1 MKNNKDRDLSK
12 AKVYLIGS
20 GIASLASALY
30 LEKDAG
36 VLGKNIYILEKD
48 NIPGGALDGAGERE
62 KGFEMYE
69 AFHVTPHFCK
79 TTPFLKS
86 EH

>member
-1 MKNNKDRDLSK
+1 MKNNKDRDPSK

-36 VLGKNIYILEKD
+36 VLGKNIRLIVVY
-48 NIPGGALDGAGERE
+48 
-62 KGFEMYE
+62 F
-69 AFHVTPHFCK
+69 FHLSKKISIT
-79 TTPFLKS
+79 
-86 EH
+86 